1 VLCNEV
7 TLVICLLNLLTCH
20 VFDLPTLRTLRPGS
34 RRGPISNVFHEDHE
48 VTGVSFM
55 VDMLEVNVSPTHVLL
70 CGKRFTHMITLWLF
84 VPLIVGSRVY
94 LPNAIGSEGHRLH
107 TSAPWP
113 TSCAHWFPLL
123 LSSPATTRAAAST
136 RKVRCMKGHLQARAI
151 YPIVFCWRQEI
162 GPTSQ
167 CPISTKTGSRSP
179 HAGPSL
185 TLH

>member
-1 VLCNEV
+1 MVPGRIVAQKGMLVLCNEV

-84 VPLIVGSRVY
+84 VPLIVGSACTC
-94 LPNAIGSEGHRLH
+94 LP
-107 TSAPWP
+107 
-113 TSCAHWFPLL
+113 PLVV
-123 LSSPATTRAAAST
+123 
-136 RKVRCMKGHLQARAI
+136 KVRGCTLVPHGQPVVLTGFLRYLAR
-151 YPIVFCWRQEI
+151 P
-162 GPTSQ
+162 
-167 CPISTKTGSRSP
+167 P
-179 HAGPSL
+179 HPCCCCH
-185 TLH
+185 T